1 MHVRLGTATL
11 SFLLLLIASLLG
23 SCSSQHHPSG
33 DLPKP
38 SERMAALIQESAV
51 PRDILR
57 IGSWNMAWL
66 GPSNHTIAER
76 RAPEDLA
83 QYIARSGAA
92 VISLQLVGETPG
104 SPGKNAT
111 LNNVIHILYSEGQGD
126 WDYVLFPSQ
135 YRDRSDFTG
144 VMWNKRLVSIIA
156 QPYAIPVPRVQKALD
171 DTLLW
176 ERLPYAVKFSTGR
189 TDFVFIPIH
198 THASPLPDADI
209 SHRVHEVRL
218 LAQELDGVKKHFN
231 NDNVILAGD
240 FNTTG
245 SNETTVVILT
255 KQGFRDLNAN
265 DELTYISGA
274 PFDRIFVPADQ
285 PAFAKAT
292 LIRRVP
298 SPGMSLDEFRRRLSD
313 HYLITSDIRDGR

>member
-1 MHVRLGTATL
+1 MHVRLGTR
-11 SFLLLLIASLLG
+11 SFSLLILLIG
-23 SCSSQHHPSG
+23 PLLSSCSNQQRPSG
-33 DLPKP
+33 NLPPP
-38 SERMAALIQESAV
+38 STQMAPLIQEATVSKDV
-51 PRDILR
+51 LR

-66 GPSNHTIAER
+66 GPSNHTPLER
-76 RAPEDLA
+76 RTPEDLA

-144 VMWNKRLVSIIA
+144 VMWNKRLVSIVA
-156 QPYAIPVPRVQKALD
+156 QPYAIPVQRMQKALD
-171 DTLLW
+171 DMLLW
-176 ERLPYAVKFSTGR
+176 ERLPYAVKFSTGKL
-189 TDFVFIPIH
+189 DFVLIPVH
-198 THASPLPDADI
+198 THASALPDADI

-218 LAQELDGVKKHFN
+218 LAQELDGIRKHFGT
-231 NDNVILAGD
+231 DNLIIAGD
-240 FNTTG
+240 FNTMG

-255 KQGFRDLNAN
+255 KQGLRDLNAN
-265 DELTYISGA
+265 DELTYISGS
-274 PFDRIFVPADQ
+274 PFDRIFVSKDQ

-292 LIRRVP
+292 LIKRVP

-313 HYLITSDIRDGR
+313 HYLITSDVRDR